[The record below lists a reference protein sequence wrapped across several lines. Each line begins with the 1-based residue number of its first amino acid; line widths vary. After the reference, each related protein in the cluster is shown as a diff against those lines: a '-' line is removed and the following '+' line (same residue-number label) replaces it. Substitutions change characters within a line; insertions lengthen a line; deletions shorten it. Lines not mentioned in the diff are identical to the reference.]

1 MSSCN
6 AKRPPDTSQ
15 GKFYH
20 MSKPIQHTESIE
32 QLLEIMRAL
41 RDPDTGCPWDVAQ
54 SFETIVPYTIEEAYE
69 VADAIERGDMAG
81 LADELGDL
89 LLQVVF
95 HAQMAS
101 EADLFT
107 FADIVAQINAK
118 MIRRHPHVFG
128 DAEARSAGAVK
139 GMWED
144 IKASEKQTRQGNESD
159 TAYLDDVPRALP
171 ALMRAVKLQ
180 NRAARAGFD
189 WDDVSPV
196 FDKIR
201 EEIDELEAATRQVG
215 LSERAKRDQEAE
227 LGDVLFA
234 ITNLAR
240 HLGHDPEVA
249 LTNSNNKF
257 VRRFG
262 YIENRLIA
270 EGKTLQE
277 TSLERMEE
285 LWEASKLET
294 Q

>member
-1 MSSCN
+1 
-6 AKRPPDTSQ
+6 
-15 GKFYH
+15 
-20 MSKPIQHTESIE
+20 MSKPVQPTDSIE
-32 QLLEIMRAL
+32 QLLDIMRAL
-41 RDPDTGCPWDVAQ
+41 RDPDSGCPWDVAQ
-54 SFETIVPYTIEEAYE
+54 SFETIVAYTIEEAYE
-69 VADAIERGDMAG
+69 VADTIECTDMTG

-95 HAQMAS
+95 HAQMAA
-101 EADLFT
+101 EAGLFT
-107 FADIVAQINAK
+107 FSDVVGKINAK

-128 DAEARSAGAVK
+128 DAEARSVGAVK

-144 IKASEKQTRQGNESD
+144 IKAAEKQDRKGDMTH
-159 TAYLDDVPRALP
+159 APYLDDVPRALP

-180 NRAARAGFD
+180 NRAKRVGFD

-201 EEIDELEAATRQVG
+201 EEIDELEAASRQSG
-215 LSERAKRDQEAE
+215 SSDQARQDQQAE

-240 HLGHDPEVA
+240 HLGHDPEAA

-262 YIENRLIA
+262 YIETQLAA
-270 EGKTLQE
+270 EGKTLHE
-277 TSLERMEE
+277 ATLERMEE
-285 LWEASKLET
+285 LWEASKPKT
-294 Q
+294 G

>member
-1 MSSCN
+1 
-6 AKRPPDTSQ
+6 
-15 GKFYH
+15 
-20 MSKPIQHTESIE
+20 MSKPVQPTESIE

-69 VADAIERGDMAG
+69 VADAVERGDIAD

-89 LLQVVF
+89 LLQVIF

-107 FADIVAQINAK
+107 FSDVVGKINAK

-128 DAEARSAGAVK
+128 DAKARSTGAVK

-144 IKASEKQTRQGNESD
+144 IKASEKQAHRVNMAE
-159 TAYLDDVPRALP
+159 TAYLDEVPRALP

-180 NRAARAGFD
+180 NRAQRVGFD

-201 EEIDELEAATRQVG
+201 EEIDELEAATRQLG
-215 LSERAKRDQEAE
+215 TDDQTRQDQEAE

-240 HLGHDPEVA
+240 HLDQDPEVA

-257 VRRFG
+257 VRRFT
-262 YIENRLIA
+262 YIEKQLA
-270 EGKTLQE
+270 ADGKTLQE
-277 TSLERMEE
+277 ASLDRMEK
-285 LWEASKLET
+285 LWEASKSET
-294 Q
+294 G

>member
-1 MSSCN
+1 
-6 AKRPPDTSQ
+6 
-15 GKFYH
+15 
-20 MSKPIQHTESIE
+20 MSKPVQPLDSIE

-41 RDPDTGCPWDVAQ
+41 RDPDSGCPWDVAQ

-69 VADAIERGDMAG
+69 VADAIERGDMAD

-101 EADLFT
+101 EAGLFT
-107 FADIVAQINAK
+107 FSDVVGKINAK

-128 DAEARSAGAVK
+128 DAEARSVGAVK

-144 IKASEKQTRQGNESD
+144 IKAAEKQGRKGD
-159 TAYLDDVPRALP
+159 TPQAPYLDEVPRALP
-171 ALMRAVKLQ
+171 ALMRAIKLQ
-180 NRAARAGFD
+180 NRAKRVGFD

-201 EEIDELEAATRQVG
+201 DEIDELEAATRQLG
-215 LSERAKRDQEAE
+215 SSDQARQDQEAE

-257 VRRFG
+257 VRRFNF
-262 YIENRLIA
+262 IEKRLAA

-285 LWEASKLET
+285 LWDASKRESR
-294 Q
+294 